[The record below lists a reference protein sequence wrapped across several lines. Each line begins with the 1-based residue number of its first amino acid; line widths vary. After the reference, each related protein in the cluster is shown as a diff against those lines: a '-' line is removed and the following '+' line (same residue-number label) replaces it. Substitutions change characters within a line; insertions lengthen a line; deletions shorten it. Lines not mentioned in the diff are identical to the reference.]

1 MHCQIKRDLYEQ
13 IIRLSDEDKLY
24 SISISPWHKGI
35 DISINDIY
43 RNPEFVQLE
52 EDIAEFYFKNGF
64 PFGGEFMPTV
74 TDGILTFDVDFY
86 NDQSQYDDMGS
97 SLGIEE
103 FITSQAGKIERLNEI
118 SVFAENFILKAKIN
132 ANKEKGIISHSYSL
146 LYLDEDN
153 NEEIDLSDEVEL
165 KNSIIGYIH
174 NWAADQCWGWK
185 YHKINKNYPV
195 VFDYE
200 ILIEDTIISKL
211 EEHIKGGITLEIIE
225 GQ

>member
-1 MHCQIKRDLYEQ
+1 MHCQIKKNLYEQ
-13 IIRLSDEDKLY
+13 IKKLSDEDELY

-43 RNPEFVQLE
+43 RNPEFAQLE
-52 EDIAEFYFKNGF
+52 EDIAEFYFNNGI
-64 PFGGEFMPTV
+64 PFGGEFTPAV
-74 TDGILTFDVDFY
+74 TNGVLTFDVDFY
-86 NDQSQYDDMGS
+86 NDLTQNDELDSK
-97 SLGIEE
+97 LGIEE
-103 FITSQAGKIERLNEI
+103 FINSQSSKIARLSDV

-146 LYLDEDN
+146 FYFDEDN
-153 NEEIDLSDEVEL
+153 NEEIDLSDDVEL
-165 KNSIIGYIH
+165 KKSIIGYIH

-185 YHKINKNYPV
+185 YHESNKNYPV

-211 EEHIKGGITLEIIE
+211 EEHIKDGITLEIID